1 MHRTLPLVVLGLLVV
16 LAWPAAQAQ
25 NDAGGKPPPAGPGHD
40 PARRDG
46 VSGSKLRPTL
56 GIRIDLNKLFAPTR
70 TEPTHEPGQLLV
82 LWPDETEARAGL
94 AWLAQNEQL
103 VAAEQHGLPALGGV
117 LALFVLTDDTQ
128 ARLLRERIR
137 AAQPQWVVDLN
148 ARATPQQHDSAGA
161 AAPKPAT
168 APRLYAHAMLGLTPA
183 VPRPP
188 ALRVGV
194 IDTELDPGWLQ
205 PSAARLWNGST
216 VQLRSLLAADDTAA
230 PPTHGQQVAMLL
242 AGVAL
247 ANGFAGAAPAVELR
261 WAAVMRRTGA
271 SIHTDSL
278 RLARAL
284 DWLVG
289 QQVQLVNLSAGGAGD
304 DILRTVVGQVLA
316 RGVALLAAAGNQPT
330 ENAVYPA
337 AYAGVWAVTAVDAQA
352 QAYAQASR
360 ARHVAFAAPGV
371 DVWVPDAVG
380 VPGATASSN
389 DSTMAS
395 PAGRYVSGTSF
406 ATALASGALARLP
419 ASFWQLAPMERK
431 ARLCEAARPGAPPQA
446 VLGCGLLRFDAI
458 ARNQESRP

>member
-1 MHRTLPLVVLGLLVV
+1 MRRTLPLRVVCLLVA
-16 LAWPAAQAQ
+16 LGWPAAQAQ
-25 NDAGGKPPPAGPGHD
+25 NNPGGTPPAAAPGHEQ
-40 PARRDG
+40 PRRDG
-46 VSGSKLRPTL
+46 GSGLGLRLNPS
-56 GIRIDLNKLFAPTR
+56 IRIDLNKLFAPTR

-82 LWPDETEARAGL
+82 LWPDEVEARAGL
-94 AWLAQNEQL
+94 AWLAQNEQM
-103 VAAEQHGLPALGGV
+103 VPVEQHVLPALGGV
-117 LALFVLTDDTQ
+117 LALFALADDAQ
-128 ARLLRERIR
+128 ARRLRERIR

-148 ARATPQQHDSAGA
+148 ARATPQQRDGADA
-161 AAPKPAT
+161 AAHRPAA

-183 VPRPP
+183 AQRPP
-188 ALRVGV
+188 TLRVGV
-194 IDTELDPGWLQ
+194 IDTDLDPGWLQ
-205 PSAARLWNGST
+205 PGAARLWNGST
-216 VQLRSLLAADDTAA
+216 VQLRSLLAANDTAA

-242 AGVAL
+242 AGAAL

-289 QQVQLVNLSAGGAGD
+289 QQVQLINLSAGGAGD

-330 ENAVYPA
+330 DNAVYPA

-380 VPGATASSN
+380 APGASASSD
-389 DSTMAS
+389 DST
-395 PAGRYVSGTSF
+395 PDTHPGRYVSGTSF

-419 ASFWQLAPMERK
+419 AAFWQLAPMERK
-431 ARLCEAARPGAPPQA
+431 ARLCEAARPGALPQA
-446 VLGCGLLRFDAI
+446 RLGCGLLRFDAI
-458 ARNQESRP
+458 AGVQEGRR